1 MSHRFLAAAG
11 VPAAVILVVSFAVP
25 AIGQAPPRTPWGE
38 PDLQGVWRNETLTD
52 LERPAAFAG
61 KEFLTDEEAAALVQ
75 KEAQRSTPE
84 GPSTPSARQPTG
96 TYNNFWQYT
105 GQPARVHRRTS
116 LIVDPRDGKIPF
128 TPEAKLKSD
137 REDARYG
144 KGPYNSWLDIDTG
157 ERCIT
162 DGLPGAV
169 WTGTAGG
176 PQQIRQSPGY
186 VMIMGEQFHDR
197 RVVPTDGRPHGKIRS
212 WLGEGVGRWDGN
224 TLVVET
230 INFLE
235 KAGDRWVAPWRAS
248 TETMRLTERFTRVSD
263 DTIEYR
269 MTIEDPA
276 KFTRPWTVEVPLTKL
291 DQPFFEYAC
300 HEGNYGI
307 IHTLSGERA
316 QESGA
321 AGKTEPK

>member
-1 MSHRFLAAAG
+1 MSHRFLTLAATVA
-11 VPAAVILVVSFAVP
+11 VVSLAAP
-25 AIGQAPPRTPWGE
+25 AMGQPTARTAWDE

-61 KEFLTDEEAAALVQ
+61 KEFLTDEEAAALVAKQ
-75 KEAQRSTPE
+75 AQRGPE
-84 GPSTPSARQPTG
+84 GQSNPSARQPTG

-105 GQPARVHRRTS
+105 GQPARLDRRTS

-128 TPEAKLKSD
+128 TPQGKTKNEF
-137 REDARYG
+137 EDARYG

-162 DGLPGAV
+162 DGLPGSV

-197 RVVPTDGRPHGKIRS
+197 RVVPTDGRPHGTIRS

-235 KAGDRWVAPWRAS
+235 KASDRWVAPWRAS
-248 TETMRLTERFTRVSD
+248 TETMRLVERFTRVD
-263 DTIEYR
+263 ADTIEYR
-269 MTIEDPA
+269 MTIEDPV
-276 KFTRPWTVEVPLTKL
+276 KFTQPWTAEVPLTKL

-316 QESGA
+316 QENAPA
-321 AGKTEPK
+321 ATKTEPK